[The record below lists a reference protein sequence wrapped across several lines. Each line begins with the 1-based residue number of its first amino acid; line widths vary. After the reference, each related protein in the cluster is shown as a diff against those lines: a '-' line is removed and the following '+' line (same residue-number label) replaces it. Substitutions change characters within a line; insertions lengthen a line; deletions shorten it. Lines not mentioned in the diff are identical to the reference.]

1 MSEGPR
7 EHELN
12 FEASD
17 EVALQAERAKGFLEK
32 LAAHLAATQPQRGS
46 HFLDLVER
54 EHVLQAAE
62 LLFGPVDVL
71 LADPPLPPRFV
82 FVSFSHEDEA
92 FVGELADKLTA
103 EGISFFKADR
113 DIQPATD
120 WDEEIWA
127 AIRRCR
133 VFLPIL
139 TPRFVKSRWCELEGG
154 AARVTGKKVLPVL
167 RYVDRKD
174 VGAPFSRFQS
184 MIVENSEQLQRLIE
198 VLNQM
203 CRE

>member
-7 EHELN
+7 EREFN
-12 FEASD
+12 FEAAD
-17 EVALQAERAKGFLEK
+17 EVALQAERAKGILER
-32 LAAHLAATQPQRGS
+32 LAAHLAATSPQRDPY
-46 HFLDLVER
+46 FLDLVER
-54 EHVLQAAE
+54 EHVIQAAE
-62 LLFGPVDVL
+62 LLFGQVKAL
-71 LADPPLPPRFV
+71 LDDPPLPPRFV

-92 FVGELADKLTA
+92 FVGELADKLIA

-139 TPRFVKSRWCELEGG
+139 TPRFVKSRWCDLEGG
-154 AARVTGKKVLPVL
+154 AARVSGKKVLPVL

-184 MIVENSEQLQRLIE
+184 MIVENNEQLRQLIE
-198 VLNQM
+198 ALQRM
-203 CRE
+203 CQE